1 MYYLQGKAITA
12 KMNRER
18 KIHCTDFC
26 TSMDLWDSQQTYKA
40 DNYERKWFLD
50 SKRLSILST
59 NINVYTIS
67 ERL

>member
-1 MYYLQGKAITA
+1 
-12 KMNRER
+12 
-18 KIHCTDFC
+18 
-26 TSMDLWDSQQTYKA
+26 MDLWDSQQTYKA